1 VLFFTPG
8 PSQLYPT
15 VKEHINTALDLDITS
30 ISHRSDHYKEI
41 HKATVDGLDELLN
54 LNNQYT
60 VFFGGSATEMMER
73 VLQIRLAKHSVHLV
87 NGAFS
92 KRFYQFARAENLDT
106 TVLSKKDGNGFDM
119 PMDEFPEHADVLCL
133 THNETS
139 TGVVTPLSFIES
151 VKLKSPKLKIILDV
165 VSSIPVIPFNEAAVD
180 CAFFSVQKGFGL
192 PSGLGV
198 LLMKNTFLREVLS
211 VGDLGYGER
220 YHSISSWYKYGC
232 KYQTPETPNV
242 FGIYLLGK
250 IIQDMLAVGIDKIRT
265 DTIHKF
271 NLIKKMVQAHP
282 DLSMF
287 VSLEKFQ
294 SPSVSA
300 INVRGGS
307 QRIVSKLMTKG
318 MQIGF
323 GYGRYKMDQIRIA
336 NFAAH
341 SIKDIKTLC
350 DAINNE
356 QF

>member
-1 VLFFTPG
+1 MLFFTPG

-15 VKEHINTALDLDITS
+15 VKKHINTALDLDITS
-30 ISHRSDHYKEI
+30 ISHRSDQYKEI
-41 HKATVDGLDELLN
+41 HKAVVDGLDELLN
-54 LNNQYT
+54 LNDQYT

-73 VLQIRLAKHSVHLV
+73 VLQIRLVKHSVHLV

-92 KRFYQFARAENLDT
+92 KRFYQIARAENLDT
-106 TVLSKKDGNGFDM
+106 TIFFRKDGKGFDM
-119 PMDEFPEHADVLCL
+119 PMEEIPGHADVLCL

-139 TGVVTPLSFIES
+139 TGVITPLTFIES

-165 VSSIPVIPFNEAAVD
+165 VSSIPVIPFNAAAVD

-198 LLMKNTFLREVLS
+198 LLMKNTFLQDVLTAD
-211 VGDLGYGER
+211 DLGDDER
-220 YHSISSWYKYGC
+220 YHSISSWYKYGS

-242 FGIYLLGK
+242 IGIYLLGK
-250 IIQDMLAVGIDKIRT
+250 IIHDMIAVGIDKIRAET
-265 DTIHKF
+265 MHKF

-287 VSLEKFQ
+287 VGLEKFQ
-294 SPSVSA
+294 SPSVST
-300 INVRGGS
+300 ISVKGGS
-307 QRIVSKLMTKG
+307 QRIVSKLMTEG
-318 MQIGF
+318 MQVGF
-323 GYGRYKMDQIRIA
+323 GYGKYKMDQIRIA

-341 SIKDIKTLC
+341 SIKDIETLC

-356 QF
+356 HF